1 MKKKSNLY
9 SKNHVS
15 TDGSS
20 GDLPVQEEGGN
31 LEQLQGQ
38 EFPLHRLQEATARA
52 RVAAAAAA
60 LVGSVAAAG
69 TGSGTGRGSV
79 PAAAGILGSAPA
91 AAGILGSAPA
101 AAGILGPVVTSLTIL
116 FNQYNYNF
124 HKYWLI

>member
-9 SKNHVS
+9 SENHAS

-20 GDLPVQEEGGN
+20 GAVCGVRMGGGG
-31 LEQLQGQ
+31 LRELQGQ
-38 EFPLHRLQEATARA
+38 EFPLHRLQEATSRS

-60 LVGSVAAAG
+60 LVGSVAATG

-79 PAAAGILGSAPA
+79 PTA

-101 AAGILGPVVTSLTIL
+101 AAGILGPVVISLTIL